1 MAEERRL
8 SAVGHLTPEVV
19 AALVDGELSRG
30 AEHRARIHLVYC
42 EECRDQ
48 VKIQRQAAE
57 RVRDN
62 GSLGGVHV
70 SGSLISRLTRIPTE
84 SAVQETPAAQY
95 AEEDTLGLD
104 GCRRPDSL
112 TGRLAAAARKAQR
125 RAGTRSGP
133 RSKSPRQHD
142 EG

>member
-42 EECRDQ
+42 EDCRDE
-48 VKIQRQAAE
+48 VKVQRQAAE
-57 RVRDN
+57 RVRDS
-62 GSLGGVHV
+62 GSLGEIHV
-70 SGSLISRLTRIPTE
+70 SGSLLQRLTRIPTE
-84 SAVQETPAAQY
+84 SAGQDAQ
-95 AEEDTLGLD
+95 ADPSPEEDTLGLD

-112 TGRLAAAARKAQR
+112 TGRLAAAARKVHR
-125 RAGTRSGP
+125 RAESLGGTKSHRPHSG
-133 RSKSPRQHD
+133 S
-142 EG
+142 